1 MGAAPTDAR
10 AVLLGIDIG
19 TTGAKALLVTDAG
32 EVLGS
37 VSREYPLDTPR
48 PGWAEQNPDHWW
60 EAAIGSIRAVL
71 DRAGV
76 PGSTVAAVGLTGQ
89 MHGLVALDG
98 GGEVLRPAILWND
111 QRTEA
116 ECRWITEQ
124 VGPARILDL
133 LSNPVL
139 TGFTAPKIVWL
150 RRHEPE
156 AYRRVAHM
164 LLPKDYVRYRLTGE
178 FATDVADASGTA
190 LFDVR
195 HRAWSQPVLDVLEIP
210 QRWLPRVEESPVV
223 AGEVS
228 REGAAATGLWPGT
241 PVVAGA
247 GDQAA
252 QAVGS
257 GIVRSGLTSVTI
269 GTSGVMFAHLDAVQ
283 VDPQGRTHTFCHAVP
298 GKWHIMGVMLSA
310 GGSLRWLRDQIAHR
324 DWFGGRDE
332 PYDRMAA
339 QGASLSPGA
348 EGLLFLPYLTGE
360 RTPHADPHARGAF
373 VGLTLRHGPAHLTR
387 AVMEGVAMGLRDS
400 VEIFRALG
408 IPTRQVRV
416 SGGGARSPLWR
427 QILADVLNV
436 ELAVAVPAEGAAYGA
451 ALLAAVGCGAAGSVE
466 EACER
471 AVVVREHVAPVA
483 DHAERYEH
491 LYRLYRELYGLMRPT
506 MHALAQ
512 LA

>member
-1 MGAAPTDAR
+1 MGAVPTRAQ
-10 AVLLGIDIG
+10 AVLLGLDIG

-37 VSREYPLDTPR
+37 ASKEYPLDTPR
-48 PGWAEQNPDHWW
+48 PGWAEQNPGHWW
-60 EAAIGSIRAVL
+60 EAAIASIRAVL
-71 DRAGV
+71 DRTGV
-76 PGSTVAAVGLTGQ
+76 PGSTVTAIGLTGQ
-89 MHGLVALDG
+89 MHGLVALDV

-116 ECRWITEQ
+116 ECQWITERI
-124 VGPARILDL
+124 GPARIMDL

-150 RRHEPE
+150 RRHEPD
-156 AYRRVAHM
+156 AYRRVEHL

-195 HRAWSQPVLDVLEIP
+195 GRAWSQTVLDALEIP
-210 QRWLPRVEESPVV
+210 RRWLPRVEESPVIT
-223 AGEVS
+223 GEVS
-228 REGAAATGLWPGT
+228 REGAAATGLRLGT
-241 PVVAGA
+241 SVVAGA

-257 GIVRSGLTSVTI
+257 GIVRPGVASVTI
-269 GTSGVMFAHLDAVQ
+269 GTSGVVFAHLNAVQ

-298 GKWHIMGVMLSA
+298 GCWHIMGVMLSA
-310 GGSLRWLRDQIAHR
+310 GGSLRWLRDQVAHR
-324 DWFGGRDE
+324 SWFDGRDD
-332 PYDRMAA
+332 PYDRMATQA
-339 QGASLSPGA
+339 AGVAPGA

-360 RTPHADPHARGAF
+360 RTPHADPRARGAF

-408 IPTRQVRV
+408 VPVQQVRF
-416 SGGGARSPLWR
+416 SGGGARSAVWR
-427 QILADVLNV
+427 QIVADVLGA
-436 ELAVAVPAEGAAYGA
+436 ELGAAVPAEGAAYGA

-471 AVVVREHVAPVA
+471 AVTVRDHVAPVA
-483 DHAERYEH
+483 EHADRYE
-491 LYRLYRELYGLMRPT
+491 RLYQIYRGLYGVMRPT
-506 MHALAQ
+506 MHALAD
-512 LA
+512 LT